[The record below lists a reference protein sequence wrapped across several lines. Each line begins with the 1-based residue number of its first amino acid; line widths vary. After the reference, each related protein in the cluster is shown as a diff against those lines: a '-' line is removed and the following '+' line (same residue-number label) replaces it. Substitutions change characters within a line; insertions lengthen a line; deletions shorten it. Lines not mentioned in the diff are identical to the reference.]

1 MKYARKFLM
10 ALAFILV
17 VVMPTQ
23 QAHAGIFGI
32 IKAIV
37 VKAIKAA
44 DLKIQKLQNKTLD
57 LQNAQKKMENQMAK
71 QKLNEITNWT
81 NKQKAQYQ
89 KYFDELKKV
98 KSVIRDYQRV
108 KDILQMQWQIT
119 TEYGRVWQQIEKDK
133 NFSAKELEYMGQVY
147 SGILKRTL
155 ENVKQVRM
163 ITTSYSTEM
172 SDAKRMEIADNLAED
187 VQSNYDD
194 LRRFNHENISLS
206 LSRTKSKQENQQVKN
221 LYGIR

>member
-1 MKYARKFLM
+1 MKYARKILM

-17 VVMPTQ
+17 VAMPTQ
-23 QAHAGIFGI
+23 QAHAGIFGL

-44 DLKIQKLQNKTLD
+44 DLKIQKLQNKTLG
-57 LQNAQKKMENQMAK
+57 LQNAQKKLENQMAN

-81 NKQKAQYQ
+81 KKQKEQYQ

-98 KSVIRDYQRV
+98 KSVIRNYQRV

-119 TEYGRVWQQIEKDK
+119 NEYGRVWQQIQKDK
-133 NFSAKELEYMGQVY
+133 NFSTKELQYMGQVY
-147 SGILKRTL
+147 SGILKQTL

-172 SDAKRMEIADNLAED
+172 TDAKRMEIADRIAED
-187 VQSNYDD
+187 VQENYDN

-206 LSRTKSKQENQQVKN
+206 LSRSKSRQENQQVKD

>member
-23 QAHAGIFGI
+23 QAHAGIFGL

-71 QKLNEITNWT
+71 QKLNEISNWT

-98 KSVIRDYQRV
+98 KSVVRDYQRV

-119 TEYGRVWQQIEKDK
+119 NEYGRVWQQIEKDK
-133 NFSAKELEYMGQVY
+133 NFSAKELQYMGQVY

-172 SDAKRMEIADNLAED
+172 SDAKRMEIADNVAEE
-187 VQSNYDD
+187 VQRNYDD
-194 LRRFNHENISLS
+194 IRRFNQENISLS

>member
-1 MKYARKFLM
+1 M

-37 VKAIKAA
+37 VKAIKVA

-81 NKQKAQYQ
+81 SKQKAQYQ

-119 TEYGRVWQQIEKDK
+119 TEYSRVWQQIEKDK

-155 ENVKQVRM
+155 ENVKQIRM

-172 SDAKRMEIADNLAED
+172 SDAKRMEIADNVAED
-187 VQSNYDD
+187 VQSNYDN
-194 LRRFNHENISLS
+194 LRRFNHDNIALS

>member
-1 MKYARKFLM
+1 MKYTRKILM

-17 VVMPTQ
+17 VAMPTQ
-23 QAHAGIFGI
+23 QAHAGIFGL

-44 DLKIQKLQNKTLD
+44 DLKIQKLQNKTLG
-57 LQNAQKKMENQMAK
+57 LQNAQKKLENQMANR
-71 QKLNEITNWT
+71 KLNEITNWT
-81 NKQKAQYQ
+81 KKQKEQYQ
-89 KYFDELKKV
+89 RYFDELKKV
-98 KSVIRDYQRV
+98 KSVIRNYQRV

-119 TEYGRVWQQIEKDK
+119 NEYGRVWQQIQKDK
-133 NFSAKELEYMGQVY
+133 NFSAKELQYMGQVY
-147 SGILKRTL
+147 SGILKQTL

-172 SDAKRMEIADNLAED
+172 TDAKRMEIADRIAED
-187 VQSNYDD
+187 VQENYDN
-194 LRRFNHENISLS
+194 LRRFNQENISLS
-206 LSRTKSKQENQQVKN
+206 LSRSKSRQENQQVKD

>member
-1 MKYARKFLM
+1 M

-17 VVMPTQ
+17 VAMPTQ
-23 QAHAGIFGI
+23 QAHAGIFGL

-44 DLKIQKLQNKTLD
+44 DLKIQKLQNKTLG
-57 LQNAQKKMENQMAK
+57 LQNAQKKLENQMANR
-71 QKLNEITNWT
+71 KLNEITNWT
-81 NKQKAQYQ
+81 KKQKEQYER
-89 KYFDELKKV
+89 YFDELKKV
-98 KSVIRDYQRV
+98 KSVIRNYQRV
-108 KDILQMQWQIT
+108 KDILQLQWQIT
-119 TEYGRVWQQIEKDK
+119 NEYGRVWQQIQKDK
-133 NFSAKELEYMGQVY
+133 NFSAKELQYMGQVY
-147 SGILKRTL
+147 SGILKQTL

-172 SDAKRMEIADNLAED
+172 TDAKRMEIADRIAED
-187 VQSNYDD
+187 VQENYDN

-206 LSRTKSKQENQQVKN
+206 LSRSKSRQENQQVKD